1 MTLFTIIDTP
11 RSRKPS
17 SWRHPGG
24 TVSETEETDFSECEA
39 EERGEEPAD
48 GGEAGGADTDGEA
61 AERRCVD
68 TWQYL
73 HSIYTIYTVYTI

>member
-1 MTLFTIIDTP
+1 M
-11 RSRKPS
+11 
-17 SWRHPGG
+17 
-24 TVSETEETDFSECEA
+24 SETEETDFSECEA

-68 TWQYL
+68 T
-73 HSIYTIYTVYTI
+73 

>member
-1 MTLFTIIDTP
+1 MLGWELFNVILSREYIDP

-39 EERGEEPAD
+39 EDRGEERAD
-48 GGEAGGADTDGEA
+48 GGEGAGGADTDGEA

-68 TWQYL
+68 T
-73 HSIYTIYTVYTI
+73 

>member
-39 EERGEEPAD
+39 EERGEERAD

-73 HSIYTIYTVYTI
+73 HSIYTIYTIYTI

>member
-39 EERGEEPAD
+39 EERGEERAD

-61 AERRCVD
+61 AERRYVD
-68 TWQYL
+68 T
-73 HSIYTIYTVYTI
+73 